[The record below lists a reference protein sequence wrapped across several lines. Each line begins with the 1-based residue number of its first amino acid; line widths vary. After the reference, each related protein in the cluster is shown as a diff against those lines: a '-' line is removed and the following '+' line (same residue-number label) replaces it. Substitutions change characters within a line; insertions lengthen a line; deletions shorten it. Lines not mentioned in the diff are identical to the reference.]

1 MAKKRGKK
9 YQDALKKVDSK
20 KEYAV
25 KDAVQLVKDIAYAN
39 FDSTIEVAFNL
50 NVDTKQADQQLRG
63 AVVLPN
69 GTGKDQTVIVFAN
82 GENAKAA
89 QEAGADFVGDD
100 DLVEKIQDGWLDFDV
115 AIATPDMMPKV
126 GRLGRV
132 LGPKGLMP
140 NPKTGTVT
148 MDVAKAVSDAKAGG
162 ADFVGDDDLVEK
174 IQDGWLDFDV
184 AIATPDM
191 MPKVGRLGRVLGPKG
206 LMPNPK
212 TGTVTMDVAK
222 AVSDAKAGQ
231 VTYRTDRDGNVAVPF
246 GKVSFDTDKLVENLA
261 TLEDIVAKARPASVR
276 GTYIKH
282 ASISSTFGPSV
293 TLDLTTF

>member
-1 MAKKRGKK
+1 MAKKKSKK
-9 YQDALKKVDSK
+9 YLEAAKQVEAGKNYTANEAL
-20 KEYAV
+20 A
-25 KDAVQLVKDIAYAN
+25 LVKKIDFAK
-39 FDSTIEVAFNL
+39 FDATVEVAFNL

-69 GTGKDQTVIVFAN
+69 GTGKDQTVIVFAE
-82 GENAKAA
+82 GDNAKAA
-89 QEAGADFVGDD
+89 EEAGADFVGSD

-115 AIATPDMMPKV
+115 AIATP
-126 GRLGRV
+126 
-132 LGPKGLMP
+132 
-140 NPKTGTVT
+140 N
-148 MDVAKAVSDAKAGG
+148 
-162 ADFVGDDDLVEK
+162 
-174 IQDGWLDFDV
+174 
-184 AIATPDM
+184 M

-246 GKVSFDTDKLVENLA
+246 GKVSFDTDKLVENLK
-261 TLEDIVAKARPASVR
+261 TLEDIVVKARPASVR

-282 ASISSTFGPSV
+282 ASIASTFGPSV
-293 TLDLTTF
+293 TLDLESF